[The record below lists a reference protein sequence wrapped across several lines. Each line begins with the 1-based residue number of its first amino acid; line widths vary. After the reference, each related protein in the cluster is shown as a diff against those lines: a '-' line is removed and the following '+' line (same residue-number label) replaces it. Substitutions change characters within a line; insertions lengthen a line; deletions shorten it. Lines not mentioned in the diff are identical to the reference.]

1 MNEILDGFKQEQDFK
16 NDMTAITRYYAKA
29 FFFAWIKKWLIC
41 DEVGDLS

>member
-29 FFFAWIKKWLIC
+29 FFLHESKSDWFVTKWEI
-41 DEVGDLS
+41 